1 MRVRALI
8 SVLAMGI
15 TLATAPAA
23 QELRRL
29 PSPILTVDQEALFSR
44 SEYGARLTAEL
55 EAAGEALRAESRQKD
70 AELAEEER
78 LLTERRSDMDPEA
91 FRELAIAFDAKA
103 VQMRAAQEEKLREL
117 TRRRDEAR
125 QQFYRAVVPVL
136 ADLVQERGAVA
147 ILDSS
152 AILISAQSID
162 ITSEAIRRI
171 DEKLGDGSEGDL
183 VPDEPE
189 TRP

>member
-15 TLATAPAA
+15 ALATAPAA

-44 SEYGARLTAEL
+44 SAYGARLTAEL

>member
-44 SEYGARLTAEL
+44 SAYGARLTAEL